1 MAQSF
6 NAGYG
11 YNPYP
16 STQLNTGF
24 YTPQIPQSSPNPSS
38 SFVWVQGEAGAKSYP
53 VAPGNR
59 IALFDSENPVVYI
72 KSVDLSGKPA
82 EMEIYDLVRRESKPI
97 VETPKVDLTNFITRD
112 EIATLLAES
121 VSKEVDKAISGLSL
135 KPASKRKKEVDE

>member
-1 MAQSF
+1 MALNY
-6 NAGYG
+6 NAG

-16 STQLNTGF
+16 HSQFNNGF
-24 YTPQIPQSSPNPSS
+24 IQQIPQTSPMPSS

-72 KSVDLSGKPA
+72 KSVDLSGKPDD
-82 EMEIYDLVRRESKPI
+82 MEIYDLVKREPQPI
-97 VETPKVDLTNFITRD
+97 EEPPKVDLTNFITRD
-112 EIATLLAES
+112 EIASIINES